1 MSSLSRHLRLALA
14 LFRYSLAREMM
25 FKANFLLWIL
35 VEIAWLSLQLALV
48 GVIFSHVTEVAGWT
62 KYEMVLLIGTSHLV
76 QQLFQVVFLINLI
89 ELPENVRT
97 GKLDFALLQPASPQ
111 FLASVRKYDPGS
123 VVNCAI
129 GVAFIAWAAWKLG
142 LHPAAWQVGLFLGM
156 VINGV
161 FIHYALMLMI
171 VTLAFWIVRAQGLV
185 YGYYNLFNLTRMPR
199 EAFRGVARLL
209 FTWVL
214 PMLVVANFPAQVL
227 ARGVIGPG
235 APLIFLLTLL
245 LLAAAR
251 AWFRFG
257 LRFYTSASS

>member
-1 MSSLSRHLRLALA
+1 MRYLRLALA

-25 FKANFLLWIL
+25 FKVNFILWIV
-35 VEIAWLSLQLALV
+35 VEVAWLGLQLALV
-48 GVIFSHVTEVAGWT
+48 GVIFSHVNEVAGWT
-62 KYEMVLLIGTSHLV
+62 KYEMVMLIGTSHLV
-76 QQLFQVVFLINLI
+76 QQVFQVVFLVNLI

-123 VVNCAI
+123 IVNCAI
-129 GVAFIAWAAWKLG
+129 GAAFVAWAAWKLG
-142 LHPAAWQVGLFLGM
+142 LRPAAWQVALYGLM
-156 VINGV
+156 VLNGV
-161 FIHYALMLMI
+161 FVHYALMLMI

-185 YGYYNLFNLTRMPR
+185 FGYYNLFNIARMPR
-199 EAFRGVARLL
+199 EAFRGAARVL

-214 PMLVVANFPAQVL
+214 PMLVVANLPAQVL
-227 ARGVIGPG
+227 ARGVIGQG
-235 APLIFLLTLL
+235 AWLVVLLTVALL
-245 LLAAAR
+245 LLSR